1 MQTVVIINPAAGW
14 SGAERSGRQVDLA
27 WQVLRRYDPTA
38 EVLVTEG
45 RGDGTRMAREMAAQ
59 GCSKIIAWGGDGTVN
74 EVVPIVVEQGI
85 TLGIVPAGTG
95 NGLAKELKLDRRPER
110 ALVTALKGRPRRID
124 VGELGGRMFVN
135 VAGIGFDAHVGRLF
149 NARKQRRPI
158 GYITTTISE
167 LFKYTPVEY
176 SIVLGNETHRRRA
189 LIVALANSRQYGSG
203 AFIAPQAQLDDG
215 KLQLVVVDAEPTTL
229 RSLWK
234 ARHLYLRSMN
244 RARGVLTQG
253 VESVT
258 ILSESDICFH
268 VDGEVMTGPSQLTAK
283 VHPGALRVCV

>member
-1 MQTVVIINPAAGW
+1 
-14 SGAERSGRQVDLA
+14 
-27 WQVLRRYDPTA
+27 
-38 EVLVTEG
+38 
-45 RGDGTRMAREMAAQ
+45 MAREMAAQ

-268 VDGEVMTGPSQLTAK
+268 ADGEVMTGPSQLTAK